1 VEEGL
6 SETACGNAL
15 ILLPQLVKTTNGI
28 PKMGNSSELKPTI
41 SPHAYVSE
49 LAEIGADCSIDAG
62 AYLPRNVRTG
72 SHVTIGPNV
81 TFEGAGN
88 AASGH
93 DIVVGE
99 NVSIGAGAVICAG
112 LTIASGSRVSPGA
125 VVNRSVPQGA
135 IVEGNPAQIV
145 GYVDAQRQ
153 PLFPVKQAPDQDEE
167 LPVKGVRIV
176 NFPVIPDLRG
186 MLTVGEFEKQIP
198 FVAKRYFMVY
208 GVPNREVR
216 GEHAHL
222 ECHQFLICVHGS
234 CTVVADD
241 GYRKAEIMLDSPSKG
256 VYLPPLTWGIQY
268 KYSDDALL
276 LVFASHYYEAEDYV
290 RNYDSF
296 LKIVR
301 HDS

>member
-1 VEEGL
+1 
-6 SETACGNAL
+6 
-15 ILLPQLVKTTNGI
+15 
-28 PKMGNSSELKPTI
+28 MGNSSELKPTI
-41 SPHAYVSE
+41 SPQAYVAKA
-49 LAEIGADCSIDAG
+49 AEIGAGCSIDVG
-62 AYLPRNVRTG
+62 AYLPRNVKVG
-72 SHVTIGPNV
+72 SQVTIGPNV
-81 TFEGAGN
+81 TFEGATD
-88 AASGH
+88 SDSH
-93 DIVVGE
+93 QDIVVGD

-112 LTIASGSRVSPGA
+112 LTIASGSRVSAGA

-145 GYVDAQRQ
+145 GYVDAQR
-153 PLFPVKQAPDQDEE
+153 PPSLAAPKQAAGQDEE

-222 ECHQFLICVHGS
+222 ECHQFLICVRGS

-241 GYRKAEIMLDSPSKG
+241 GHRKVEVVLDSPSKG
-256 VYLPPLTWGIQY
+256 IYLPPLTWGIQY
-268 KYSDDALL
+268 QYSDDALL